1 MTVRLNTERRH
12 PGAPSSAPAGPFAPI
27 ATGQPGSDAAR
38 FGAARVLPD
47 PADLRRAK
55 DLTMARNRP
64 PATANQEAPADRRLV
79 VVAAFDV
86 VNFSALVEADEARVL
101 AAWRALRRAIDPL
114 IAEGGGRI
122 FKSLGDGLLIEFT
135 SPVEATRTALAVQAV
150 ACQRP
155 ANRGA
160 DDGVEDGSVRLEMR
174 CAIHMGEVTVE
185 DTDLLG
191 DGINIVSRL
200 QEHAPIGGVLVS
212 ATVMDLISGRLSQPI
227 EDLGALRLRNI
238 SRPVRAFAVG
248 PGNEQGQRPA
258 TAPAL
263 DSFQGRG
270 PHRRASIAVLPFVDS
285 SAATAEPPAAGAAG
299 KGGAG
304 AGPSSWLS
312 DGLVEDIIAALSCLP
327 ELIVISRASVLR
339 YRGSVPDP
347 ATIRRELN
355 VRYMLT
361 GSVRRAGRQVRL
373 SAELCDCESGT
384 AIWCDRF
391 SGETEDLFALQDEL
405 SARVV
410 ATIAPQVQESELK
423 RVLRKHPESL
433 DAYECVLRGLDL
445 LYRFEDGKSEQALPL
460 FQRAIA
466 LDPAYAT
473 AYALAATCYGERF
486 YRGESPDPAGDS
498 REIERLSR
506 LALTLD
512 RFDPLALSLVGHIR
526 SWLFRDYDQAIE
538 LFDRALAANPS
549 SAIAWLRSSATFSY
563 IGETRE
569 ARRRVDIGLRLSPY
583 DAHVFFSYGLVG
595 LASYAAGDWADAVQ
609 WGRRSVAANPRF
621 VGNMRF
627 LAASLAAS
635 GQLEEARAV
644 GQALLQ
650 LNPNFRVRAFA
661 EGHAFKDPGQRRL
674 FGDHLV
680 MAGLP
685 E

>member
-12 PGAPSSAPAGPFAPI
+12 PGAPSSPAAGPFAPL
-27 ATGQPGSDAAR
+27 ATGRPGCAAAP
-38 FGAARVLPD
+38 FGAAGVLPD

-135 SPVEATRTALAVQAV
+135 SPVEATRTALAVQA
-150 ACQRP
+150 AAGQRA
-155 ANRGA
+155 ANCGA
-160 DDGVEDGSVRLEMR
+160 DEGVEGGVEDGSVRLEMR

-185 DTDLLG
+185 GSDLLG

-200 QEHAPIGGVLVS
+200 QEHGTPGGVLVS

-238 SRPVRAFAVG
+238 SRPVQAYAVG
-248 PGNEQGQRPA
+248 PGQRPA
-258 TAPAL
+258 TAPPL

-285 SAATAEPPAAGAAG
+285 SAATAEPSG
-299 KGGAG
+299 KGGAGEGEAG

-384 AIWCDRF
+384 AIWSDRF

-460 FQRAIA
+460 LQRAIA

-486 YRGESPDPAGDS
+486 YRGESPDPDGDN

-595 LASYAAGDWADAVQ
+595 LSSYAAGDWADAVQ
-609 WGRRSVAANPRF
+609 WGRRSLAANPRF

-627 LAASLAAS
+627 LAASLAAN

-644 GQALLQ
+644 GQTLRQ

-680 MAGLP
+680 MAGLT

>member
-1 MTVRLNTERRH
+1 
-12 PGAPSSAPAGPFAPI
+12 
-27 ATGQPGSDAAR
+27 
-38 FGAARVLPD
+38 
-47 PADLRRAK
+47 
-55 DLTMARNRP
+55 MARNRP

-114 IAEGGGRI
+114 IVEGG
-122 FKSLGDGLLIEFT
+122 
-135 SPVEATRTALAVQAV
+135 
-150 ACQRP
+150 
-155 ANRGA
+155 
-160 DDGVEDGSVRLEMR
+160 
-174 CAIHMGEVTVE
+174 
-185 DTDLLG
+185 
-191 DGINIVSRL
+191 
-200 QEHAPIGGVLVS
+200 
-212 ATVMDLISGRLSQPI
+212 GRLSQPI
-227 EDLGALRLRNI
+227 EDLGALKLRNI

-285 SAATAEPPAAGAAG
+285 SVAAAAASGESS
-299 KGGAG
+299 
-304 AGPSSWLS
+304 SSWLS

-384 AIWCDRF
+384 AIWSDRF

-445 LYRFEDGKSEQALPL
+445 LYRFESAESEQALPL

-486 YRGESPDPAGDS
+486 YRGESPDPEGDS
-498 REIERLSR
+498 REAERLSR

-595 LASYAAGDWADAVQ
+595 LASYAAGDWADAAQ
-609 WGRRSVAANPRF
+609 WGRRSMAANPRF

>member
-1 MTVRLNTERRH
+1 MTVRLSTERRR
-12 PGAPSSAPAGPFAPI
+12 PGAPSSPAAGPFAPT
-27 ATGQPGSDAAR
+27 ATGCPGSSAAP
-38 FGAARVLPD
+38 FGAAGVLPD
-47 PADLRRAK
+47 PADFRRAK
-55 DLTMARNRP
+55 DLLMARNRP
-64 PATANQEAPADRRLV
+64 PATGDQENPAKRRLV

-114 IAEGGGRI
+114 IAKGGGRL

-135 SPVEATRTALAVQAV
+135 SPVEATRTALAVQAASRV
-150 ACQRP
+150 
-155 ANRGA
+155 A
-160 DDGVEDGSVRLEMR
+160 DDGAEGGAQGDTEGGGGVRLEMR

-185 DTDLLG
+185 GSDLLG

-238 SRPVRAFAVG
+238 SRPVQAYAVG
-248 PGNEQGQRPA
+248 PGQRPA

-285 SAATAEPPAAGAAG
+285 SVATTDSSGEAA
-299 KGGAG
+299 
-304 AGPSSWLS
+304 SSWLS

-445 LYRFEDGKSEQALPL
+445 LYRFESAESEQALPL

-486 YRGESPDPAGDS
+486 YRGESPDPDGDN

-526 SWLFRDYDQAIE
+526 SWLFRDYDQAIQ

-609 WGRRSVAANPRF
+609 WGRRSMAANPRF

-661 EGHAFKDPGQRRL
+661 EGHAFKDPSQRRL